1 MHHVIETFCTFV
13 HFRARAFYIYLS
25 TRLEQYF
32 LLEVVSLYQHI
43 TCTSVKSLGIFCHL
57 CIVHTDIRWWCCPLF
72 RSPPA
77 TQTPAAT
84 LARSWNSPSR
94 SPWFCSSLLSA
105 GSHFTSSTASRSFA
119 RTTASRSFWSTSP
132 SSSLMATRLSTPL
145 FTLSASRS
153 SARPLG
159 KSGNC
164 TCSARIPGLGSL
176 KGGVREDWVMSGGSG
191 SKTTTTTMCDL
202 WQLAGLYRN
211 CCVSLFWQTRLAV
224 LSGSTDYLSRW
235 PDVAEWCGW
244 D

>member
-1 MHHVIETFCTFV
+1 MPILYSLHWHTLMM
-13 HFRARAFYIYLS
+13 LS
-25 TRLEQYF
+25 FIL
-32 LLEVVSLYQHI
+32 S
-43 TCTSVKSLGIFCHL
+43 
-57 CIVHTDIRWWCCPLF
+57 

-84 LARSWNSPSR
+84 LVRSWNWPSR

-119 RTTASRSFWSTSP
+119 RTTASRSFWSTLP
-132 SSSLMATRLSTPL
+132 SSSLTATRPSTQL
-145 FTLSASRS
+145 FTPSASRS
-153 SARPLG
+153 SAQPLG

-191 SKTTTTTMCDL
+191 SRTTTMMMCDL

-211 CCVSLFWQTRLAV
+211 CCVSLFWQTRLAM
-224 LSGSTDYLSRW
+224 LSGSTDDLSRW
-235 PDVAEWCGW
+235 PEVVAWCGR